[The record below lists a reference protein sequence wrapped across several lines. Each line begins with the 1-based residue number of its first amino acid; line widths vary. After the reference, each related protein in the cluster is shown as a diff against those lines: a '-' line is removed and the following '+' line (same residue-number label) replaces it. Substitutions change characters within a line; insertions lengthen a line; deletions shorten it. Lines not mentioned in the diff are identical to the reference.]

1 MAASRKGKRRRLYE
15 SAVAAMLSSKNVTE
29 AAEAC
34 GISYST
40 LNRWQQ
46 EPEFQKLYSD
56 AKRDIL
62 ESVKNNLRQLG
73 MKAVGTLSNTID
85 APFEDTSN
93 RLNASKFIISKLLDM
108 ELTDDLAAR
117 IAAIE
122 GGNGDEPG
130 E

>member
-1 MAASRKGKRRRLYE
+1 MARRGKRKRLYE
-15 SAVAAMLSSKNVTE
+15 QAVAALLSSSDAK
-29 AAEAC
+29 AAAASC

-40 LNRWQQ
+40 LFRWQQ
-46 EPEFQKLYSD
+46 EPEFKKLYDD

-73 MKAVGTLSNTID
+73 IKAVGTLNSTIV
-85 APFEDTSN
+85 APFEDTGD
-93 RLNASKFIISKLLDM
+93 RLNASKFVIDRILGF
-108 ELTDDLAAR
+108 ELTEDLASR

-122 GGNGDEPG
+122 NERETPDEG